1 MEISDLVQ
9 RFSDTPQHQRKAIF
23 SQLMIAA
30 TRLQTVFD
38 QEIPQITL
46 KQSDRTRY
54 DLYRHTAAA
63 DSD

>member
-30 TRLQTVFD
+30 TRLQTVFVKRFRR
-38 QEIPQITL
+38 L
-46 KQSDRTRY
+46 R
-54 DLYRHTAAA
+54 
-63 DSD
+63 